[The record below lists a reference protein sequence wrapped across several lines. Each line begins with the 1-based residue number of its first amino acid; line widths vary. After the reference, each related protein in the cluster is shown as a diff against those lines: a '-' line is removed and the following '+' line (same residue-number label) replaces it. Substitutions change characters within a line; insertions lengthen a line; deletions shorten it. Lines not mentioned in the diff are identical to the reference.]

1 MKMKAFIPVLPLCAV
16 LAAPVSAADVTLVI
30 KGADPGGA
38 TIFASLCTQAEFLK
52 RCALRQKMSA
62 TEKTVTLLFKDVP
75 AGTYAV
81 TSFQDINDDGKLGRG
96 TFGAPNEPW
105 AVSNA
110 AKGVMGPPAF
120 DDARIEVGDKPLTL
134 KLTLE

>member
-1 MKMKAFIPVLPLCAV
+1 MKMKALIPILPLCAL
-16 LAAPVSAADVTLVI
+16 LAAPASAADVTLVI

-38 TIFASLCTQAEFLK
+38 TVFASICTQAEFLG

-62 TEKTVTLLFKDVP
+62 TDKTVTLLFKEVP
-75 AGTYAV
+75 PGIYAV
-81 TSFQDINDDGKLGRG
+81 TTFQDINDDGRLGRG

-105 AVSNA
+105 AVSNN

-120 DDARIEVGDKPLTL
+120 DDAKVEVGDKPLTL